1 MTTWTQTHPNAE
13 EIEADLQQR
22 AERIQVLEAVRW
34 VLTDQ
39 RHALE
44 QYVRDNP
51 TSHSAPDA
59 KGALSCAVVTLYRE
73 VQELRKPVR
82 QVGEER
88 YSPRGLGS
96 NWLPCFICNPP
107 QVNISGLLKTPE
119 PDLKMDMAAFVDS
132 KESGERV
139 VDMFRKAGLVAKLDF
154 RKFEPNWVQVKVG
167 ACEKHEPNLKVL
179 LEETKVR
186 GCIRPAILERVKAV
200 TSG

>member
-1 MTTWTQTHPNAE
+1 
-13 EIEADLQQR
+13 
-22 AERIQVLEAVRW
+22 
-34 VLTDQ
+34 
-39 RHALE
+39 
-44 QYVRDNP
+44 
-51 TSHSAPDA
+51 
-59 KGALSCAVVTLYRE
+59 
-73 VQELRKPVR
+73 
-82 QVGEER
+82 
-88 YSPRGLGS
+88 
-96 NWLPCFICNPP
+96 LPCFICNPP